1 MNDVREVSAHD
12 PWWKTNRASL
22 RQGRSLSLAF
32 ARRDLQLRYTQTRLG
47 WLWAVVQPVALIA
60 ALTVVLGRVFGLPP
74 EGLRQF
80 GLNLAVALPGW
91 IWFQFTVS
99 QGAQSLI
106 ANQALVSKSAFPRSA
121 LANAKAIVG
130 LVDFAVGSSVVL
142 LGLVL
147 TGEAQTS
154 ALVRVPLAAAYTA
167 VAALGWAYL
176 LAAVSVRRRDVL
188 AVLPMLLQ
196 ILFFV
201 SPVALP
207 SANFE
212 PKGLGL
218 LYWFNPAV
226 AMTDAYR
233 WAWLGWDVWQP
244 AHALSFASGGLS
256 FAAGIL
262 ALRWRARRL
271 NEFLG

>member
-1 MNDVREVSAHD
+1 MNKVREVAAHD
-12 PWWKTNRASL
+12 PWWKTNSASL
-22 RQGRSLSLAF
+22 RQGRSLALAF
-32 ARRDLQLRYTQTRLG
+32 ARRDLRLRYTQTRLG
-47 WLWAVVQPVALIA
+47 WLWAVVQPVGLIA

-74 EGLRQF
+74 DGLRQF

-106 ANQALVSKSAFPRSA
+106 SNQSLISKAAFSRSA
-121 LANAKAIVG
+121 LANAKALVG
-130 LVDFAVGSSVVL
+130 LVDFAVGSVVVL
-142 LGLVL
+142 LGLL
-147 TGEAQTS
+147 TVGAVEAF
-154 ALVRVPLAAAYTA
+154 ALLRVPLVAAYTA
-167 VAALGWAYL
+167 LAALGWAYL
-176 LAAVSVRRRDVL
+176 IAAVSVRRRDVL

-196 ILFFV
+196 ILFFI

-212 PKGLGL
+212 PKGWGL
-218 LYWFNPAV
+218 LYWLNPAV
-226 AMTDAYR
+226 AMADGFR
-233 WAWLGWDVWQP
+233 WAWLGWNVWQP
-244 AHALSFASGGLS
+244 AHAISFASGGLS

-262 ALRWRARRL
+262 AMRWRSRRL